1 MERSGPQMAT
11 PKWTYNRLMRN
22 IDAIEQVMV
31 TMDKESKNYKDLSRV
46 VQSLTGLAV
55 VVRKDQK

>member
-1 MERSGPQMAT
+1 MAT

-55 VVRKDQK
+55 VMRKDQK